1 MSIGNAAAAGG
12 SGRGWL
18 ETQQDRSVHRSRR
31 EAAFSLI
38 EMIGL
43 MAVLTILS
51 LALVPALIRGYDR
64 LARDR
69 EDRALETLSEGL
81 RTHVLRFQEVPHPT
95 NFPGLL
101 AVAVGWREGAVLT
114 NSRGQA
120 RRFLVDPAV
129 TNTLPIPF
137 TQTQMGVAADIE
149 PALGIILMSSVGEPL
164 PAGILTG
171 LASSTAAFSNIWN
184 APEGSI
190 PAGWVWSGRGEDLR
204 IRRLALDNLFVP
216 LVLNYGTILVAGTN
230 QGRFTIGNS
239 TTNILPTTPSFSA
252 SYIKGTVL
260 GLHHHAG
267 TVNTLQVREVL
278 QHPVSFAYEGDA
290 WRGQLFLGRGLRL
303 TSGLDL
309 QAAHD
314 VFVASPLN
322 VNAKGNP
329 QATPVIVVNTLS
341 NYMKNF
347 VAWRDAGYPA
357 KHATR
362 TAVSDSQTAMKTA
375 SVNLLHKPEAPGP

>member
-1 MSIGNAAAAGG
+1 MSITTHADDGWAGWYGRANAPH
-12 SGRGWL
+12 RKRW
-18 ETQQDRSVHRSRR
+18 RSPG
-31 EAAFSLI
+31 EKAFSLI
-38 EMIGL
+38 EVIGL

-64 LARDR
+64 MARDR

-114 NSRGQA
+114 NSRGQP

-164 PAGILTG
+164 PAGIQTG

-184 APEGSI
+184 APEGTI

-230 QGRFTIGNS
+230 QGRFTIGTS
-239 TTNILPTTPSFSA
+239 TTNILPTSPSFSA

-314 VFVASPLN
+314 VFVASPQN
-322 VNAKGNP
+322 VNAQGNP
-329 QATPVIVVNTLS
+329 QATPVMVVNTLS

-347 VAWRDAGYPA
+347 VAWRDAGYPS

-362 TAVSDSQTAMKTA
+362 DAVNSAQTAMKTA
-375 SVNLLHKPEAPGP
+375 SMNLLHKPEAPSP